1 FAMPSGASPVPYGAA
16 IPMAL
21 GSSGHAAPV
30 ESETEFHV
38 SLGEPEAASSTGPD
52 NVRVFPTPASTTDA
66 SLQLARHVTR
76 LLTEARQQIQAAARD
91 AAAQAVAAE
100 RKASAEQWEHKV
112 AETREQLSQQ
122 LAAAIDRVQ
131 EEATARSRAAH
142 DAAISQLQE
151 ELPKRL
157 APQLEEI
164 TRGLAGKLSEE
175 GHGQRE
181 AHQEQVAAAG
191 ARR

>member
-1 FAMPSGASPVPYGAA
+1 PRTVRGRVAWIQRPRTVRQLFQVALELEVPGNVWGIGFPPDDWFAFVESDKNLISTSQSSAFAMPSGASPVPYAAA

-21 GSSGHAAPV
+21 GSSGHAATV

-52 NVRVFPTPASTTDA
+52 NVRVFPTPASPTDA

-112 AETREQLSQQ
+112 AETR
-122 LAAAIDRVQ
+122 A
-131 EEATARSRAAH
+131 
-142 DAAISQLQE
+142 
-151 ELPKRL
+151 
-157 APQLEEI
+157 
-164 TRGLAGKLSEE
+164 
-175 GHGQRE
+175 
-181 AHQEQVAAAG
+181 
-191 ARR
+191 